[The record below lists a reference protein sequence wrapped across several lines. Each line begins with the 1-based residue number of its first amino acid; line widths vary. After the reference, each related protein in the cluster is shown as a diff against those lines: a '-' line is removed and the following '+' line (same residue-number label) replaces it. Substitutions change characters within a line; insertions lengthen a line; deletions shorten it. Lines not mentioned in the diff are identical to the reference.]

1 VYLDLQVRHH
11 ELAQSS
17 TKALQE
23 VEAQCESDLEA
34 AAFKASAEYER
45 LHVSYDLFQCKVG
58 SGSRCHRYVT
68 RSRSIVWQLSAIYSG
83 PARGMRLWRP
93 LL

>member
-1 VYLDLQVRHH
+1 VDLDLQVRHH

-34 AAFKASAEYER
+34 AALKATGEYER
-45 LHVSYDLFQCKVG
+45 LHVSNDLFQYKGV
-58 SGSRCHRYVT
+58 
-68 RSRSIVWQLSAIYSG
+68 
-83 PARGMRLWRP
+83 RGK
-93 LL
+93 